1 MFDTVLDDPVED
13 LDPAVV
19 FGWPLSLEE
28 AVAGSAGLELAAA
41 LAAAGDPAT
50 VSDWTLVEL
59 IKGFDK
65 QVAHAQ
71 AAQALA
77 IAELAAR
84 RPGLGPI
91 RGVSA
96 FAADEVAAALG
107 LSRRAGEDR
116 LGEAVVWARS
126 LRGTLAALHRGD
138 ITLTIARVLA
148 AETVTLDDAQCAAV
162 EATVLPR
169 VGGRTPAQVRSIT
182 RRAVL
187 AVDPAAATARHE
199 AAVAGRGVTLEP
211 RPEGMA
217 DLRAHLPAPDAVTVF
232 DTLDA
237 IAFAATGPGDPR
249 GVDARRAE
257 VLVAVFTA
265 LRDTGT
271 ATCQVSGTT
280 RPAGRP
286 APTRRRRRARADVIV
301 AATTL
306 LGLDELP
313 GELPGYGP
321 IPAELARRLADHA
334 TWRRILTDPATG
346 AVLDVGRTRYRPP
359 AGLDSHVRTRDQ
371 RCTFP
376 GCRVPATI
384 CDLDHTVAYPAGPT
398 ADHNLGPDCRHHHR
412 GKHEAGWTAVQTE
425 PGTFTWTLPTGHT
438 YTTQPP
444 PLPGTP
450 EWAGP
455 PGRPPDDE
463 VPPYWAGARPSGAPP
478 GVVRMKR

>member
-13 LDPAVV
+13 LDPTEV
-19 FGWPLSLEE
+19 FGWPLSLED
-28 AVAGSAGLELAAA
+28 AVAGPAGLELAAA
-41 LAAAGDPAT
+41 LAAAGHPAT
-50 VSDWTLVEL
+50 VSDWTLIEL

-84 RPGLGPI
+84 RPGPGPI

-116 LGEAVVWARS
+116 LGESVVWARS
-126 LRGTLAALHRGD
+126 LPGTLAALHRGD
-138 ITLTIARVLA
+138 ITISIARVLA
-148 AETVTLDDAQCAAV
+148 AETVALDDAQCAQV
-162 EATVLPR
+162 EAVVLPR
-169 VGGRTPAQVRSIT
+169 ADGCTPAQVRALT

-187 AVDPAAATARHE
+187 AVDPAAATARHL
-199 AAVAGRGVTLEP
+199 AAVAGRGVSVEP
-211 RPEGMA
+211 QTDGMA
-217 DLRAHLPAPDAVTVF
+217 DLRAHLPATDALTVF
-232 DTLDA
+232 DTLDR
-237 IAFAATGPGDPR
+237 IAFAATSPGDPR
-249 GVDARRAE
+249 GVDARRADT
-257 VLVAVFTA
+257 LVAVFTA

-271 ATCQVSGTT
+271 ATCDLTRPGT
-280 RPAGRP
+280 PAGRP
-286 APTRRRRRARADVIV
+286 PTSRRRRARADVVV

-306 LGLDELP
+306 LGLDEQP

-321 IPAELARRLADHA
+321 IPAELARRLAAGA

-346 AVLDVGRTRYRPP
+346 TILDVGRTRYRPP

-376 GCRVPATI
+376 GCRVPATL
-384 CDLDHTVAYPAGPT
+384 CDLDHTVPYPAGPT
-398 ADHNLGPDCRHHHR
+398 ADLNLGPDCRHHHR
-412 GKHEAGWTAVQTE
+412 GKHEAGWTLAQTE
-425 PGTFTWTLPTGHT
+425 PGTFTWTLPSGHT

-450 EWAGP
+450 GWVAAP
-455 PGRPPDDE
+455 SRPPDAE
-463 VPPYWAGARPSGAPP
+463 VPPY
-478 GVVRMKR
+478 